1 MDEIIAQ
8 YYEDLLRAQYR
19 VSEFVQQHLPR
30 GTIREDFLR
39 DLILKRKES
48 LRGKK
53 GIVAM
58 NGIQSGECDLIFYDA
73 SATIN
78 PMGDQIMIEPRHCKL
93 VLEVKSNA
101 TGNEIKKT
109 NKNFEKIK
117 MIDPD
122 TKPLCGL
129 FCYNTA
135 IEKKTILNRFGWT
148 YDKDLES
155 WKEDTALSIKYPY
168 IDFIVCIAC
177 LEEDEKCMEKQ
188 FFLIKDSESG
198 RYILRSEYPIIKNF
212 FGVTDNLYFF

>member
-1 MDEIIAQ
+1 MDEIFAQ

-39 DLILKRKES
+39 DLVLKRRES

-53 GIVAM
+53 GIVVK
-58 NGIQSGECDLIFYDA
+58 NGTQSGECDLIFYEI
-73 SATIN
+73 SATTT
-78 PMGDQIMIEPRHCKL
+78 PLGDQIMIEPRHCKL
-93 VLEVKSNA
+93 VLEIKSNA

-117 MIDPD
+117 TIDPD
-122 TKPLCGL
+122 IKQLCGL
-129 FCYNTA
+129 FCYNTTL
-135 IEKKTILNRFGWT
+135 EKKTVLNRFGWT
-148 YDKDLES
+148 YDKDLEG
-155 WKEDTALSIKYPY
+155 WKEDAAVSIVYPH

-177 LEEDEKCMEKQ
+177 LEEDEEFIEKQ
-188 FFLIKDSESG
+188 FFLIKDNESG

-212 FGVTDNLYFF
+212 FGVTDNL

>member
-1 MDEIIAQ
+1 MDEIFAQ

-39 DLILKRKES
+39 DLVLKRKES

-53 GIVAM
+53 GIVAK
-58 NGIQSGECDLIFYDA
+58 NGTQSGECDLIFHETT
-73 SATIN
+73 ATTT
-78 PMGDQIMIEPRHCKL
+78 PLGDQVMIEPRHCKL

-101 TGNEIKKT
+101 TGPDIKKT
-109 NKNFEKIK
+109 NKNFERIK
-117 MIDPD
+117 AVDPD
-122 TKPLCGL
+122 IKPLCGL

-155 WKEDTALSIKYPY
+155 WKENTAVSIEYPH

-177 LEEDEKCMEKQ
+177 LEEDEECIEKQ

-212 FGVTDNLYFF
+212 FGVTDNL

>member
-1 MDEIIAQ
+1 MDEIFAQ

-19 VSEFVQQHLPR
+19 VSEFVQQNLPR

-39 DLILKRKES
+39 DMVLKRKES
-48 LRGKK
+48 LRGRK
-53 GIVAM
+53 GIVAK
-58 NGIQSGECDLIFYDA
+58 NGTQSGECDLIFHEI
-73 SATIN
+73 SATTN
-78 PMGDQIMIEPRHCKL
+78 PLGDQIMIEPRHCKL

-117 MIDPD
+117 TIDPD
-122 TKPLCGL
+122 IKPLCGL
-129 FCYNTA
+129 FCYNTVL
-135 IEKKTILNRFGWT
+135 EKKTILTRFGWT

-155 WKEDTALSIKYPY
+155 WKENTTIGLEYPH

-177 LEEDEKCMEKQ
+177 LEEDEECTEKQ

-212 FGVTDNLYFF
+212 FGVTDNL